1 MKGLL
6 VKEDKYRLDS
16 VGSRKKHGLKQR
28 NQMKKVVYNKHKHLV
43 QDDFQW

>member
-28 NQMKKVVYNKHKHLV
+28 NQMKKVVYNKHINSLV
-43 QDDFQW
+43 QDDFQ